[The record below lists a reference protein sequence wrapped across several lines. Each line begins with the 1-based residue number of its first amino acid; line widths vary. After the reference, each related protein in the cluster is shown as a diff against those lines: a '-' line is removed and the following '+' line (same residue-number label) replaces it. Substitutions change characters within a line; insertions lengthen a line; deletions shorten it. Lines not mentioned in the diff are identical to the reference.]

1 MVIKQYYK
9 LIRKGKIVQ
18 INYTAYMNST
28 GYSTSSQDYILSML
42 RVKPDLDIKVHYANG
57 SITTGVSSNR
67 KQLFS
72 SLNKKETRLPSVNIY
87 HTIPSRYRHAPGSS
101 KHLGLCVFESINPPQ
116 EWIDTMNNMDGI
128 ITASEFNKST
138 FEAHGLKTK
147 IDVIPHCFDPK
158 LFHRDVKSRG
168 RYKQTTFISIGTWKD
183 RKNWKLLIQS
193 WYEAFEARNNVC
205 LLVKT
210 DKPNKFKRM
219 VQEVKQNSVWRSKST
234 APIYCEE
241 NPICD
246 FEEIPKFMKKGDI
259 YISTSLGE
267 GFGLGGLH
275 AMALNIPV
283 ITTRFGGSLQY
294 AKPDLCT
301 YLEPSKY
308 RRVAIM
314 DKIPQLSNC
323 IWPQLEMQDV
333 VNKMRYVL
341 MNVKDRE
348 QRAEKAYKSVH
359 ENYSYD
365 TIGKLF
371 LELLELL

>member
-1 MVIKQYYK
+1 
-9 LIRKGKIVQ
+9 
-18 INYTAYMNST
+18 
-28 GYSTSSQDYILSML
+28 
-42 RVKPDLDIKVHYANG
+42 
-57 SITTGVSSNR
+57 
-67 KQLFS
+67 
-72 SLNKKETRLPSVNIY
+72 
-87 HTIPSRYRHAPGSS
+87 
-101 KHLGLCVFESINPPQ
+101 
-116 EWIDTMNNMDGI
+116 
-128 ITASEFNKST
+128 
-138 FEAHGLKTK
+138 
-147 IDVIPHCFDPK
+147 
-158 LFHRDVKSRG
+158 
-168 RYKQTTFISIGTWKD
+168 
-183 RKNWKLLIQS
+183 
-193 WYEAFEARNNVC
+193 
-205 LLVKT
+205 
-210 DKPNKFKRM
+210 M